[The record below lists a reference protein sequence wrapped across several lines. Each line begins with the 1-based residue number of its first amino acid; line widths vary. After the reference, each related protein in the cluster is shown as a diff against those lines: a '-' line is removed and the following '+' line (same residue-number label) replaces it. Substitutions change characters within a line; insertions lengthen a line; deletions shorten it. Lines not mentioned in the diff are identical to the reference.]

1 MTHPFLQLD
10 VFAPAPLRGNPLAV
24 VDHADDLDAATMQSI
39 ACWLGLSETTFLLKP
54 TAPEADYRVRI
65 FTPGGDA
72 KAPTLAADA
81 ATLPPEGAQLALGRP
96 SGELPFA
103 GHPTLGS
110 CAAWLQQGGRPQRD
124 GVVIQQCG
132 VGLVEVRVAAPAA
145 SGAKQLAFAAPPMR
159 ELPIDPPLLHNV
171 AQALGLGLD
180 DIQRSAWLDNG
191 PRWFCLWLRSA
202 ARVLAVEPDH
212 AALKRLGVNVG
223 LAGPHVPGGD
233 AAIEVRGFVSPLNV
247 PEDPVTGSLNASLA
261 QWLIGQG
268 VLPAQY
274 VAAQGAKL
282 GRAGRV
288 HIQRDSAGQ
297 VWVGGEVQSRIKG
310 TLNL

>member
-24 VDHADDLDAATMQSI
+24 VDQADDLDAATLQSI

-54 TAPEADYRVRI
+54 SAPEADYRVRI
-65 FTPGGDA
+65 FTPG
-72 KAPTLAADA
+72 
-81 ATLPPEGAQLALGRP
+81 
-96 SGELPFA
+96 GELPFA

-110 CAAWLQQGGRPQRD
+110 CAAWLQLGRKPRRD

-132 VGLVEVRVAAPAA
+132 VGLVEVRVAAPDA

-159 ELPIDPPLLHNV
+159 EIPIEPTLLHNV
-171 AQALGLGLD
+171 AQALGLERD

-202 ARVLAVEPDH
+202 ERVLAVEPDH

-223 LAGPHVPGGD
+223 MAGRHAAGGD
-233 AAIEVRGFVSPLNV
+233 AAIEVRFFGSALNV

-261 QWLIGQG
+261 QWLIGCG
-268 VLPAQY
+268 VLPSAY

-288 HIQRDSAGQ
+288 HIERDAAGQ
-297 VWVGGEVQSRIKG
+297 VWVGGAVQPLITG
-310 TLNL
+310 TLTL

>member
-24 VDHADDLDAATMQSI
+24 VDQADDLDTATMQSI

-54 TAPEADYRVRI
+54 SAPEADYGVRI
-65 FTPGGDA
+65 FTPG
-72 KAPTLAADA
+72 
-81 ATLPPEGAQLALGRP
+81 
-96 SGELPFA
+96 GELPFA

-110 CAAWLQQGGRPQRD
+110 CAAWLQLGGRPRRD

-132 VGLVEVRVAAPAA
+132 VGLVEVRVVAPEA
-145 SGAKQLAFAAPPMR
+145 SGAQQLAFAAPPMR
-159 ELPIDPPLLHNV
+159 ELPIEPGLLDNV

-223 LAGPHVPGGD
+223 MAGPHTPGGD
-233 AAIEVRGFVSPLNV
+233 AAIEARGFVSALSV

-288 HIQRDSAGQ
+288 HIQRDPAGK
-297 VWVGGEVQSRIKG
+297 VWVGGEVQSLIAG
-310 TLNL
+310 TLDL

>member
-24 VDHADDLDAATMQSI
+24 VDQADDLDPATLQSI

-65 FTPGGDA
+65 FTPGG
-72 KAPTLAADA
+72 
-81 ATLPPEGAQLALGRP
+81 
-96 SGELPFA
+96 ELPFA

-110 CAAWLQQGGRPQRD
+110 CAAWLQQGGKPRRD

-159 ELPIDPPLLHNV
+159 ELPIEPALLHNV
-171 AQALGLGLD
+171 AQALGLARD

-202 ARVLAVEPDH
+202 ERVLAVEPDH

-223 LAGPHVPGGD
+223 MAGPHAPGGD
-233 AAIEVRGFVSPLNV
+233 AAIEVRFFGSALNV

-261 QWLIGQG
+261 QWLIGCG
-268 VLPAQY
+268 VLPSAY

-288 HIQRDSAGQ
+288 HIERDAVGQ
-297 VWVGGEVQSRIKG
+297 VWVGGSVQPLITG
-310 TLNL
+310 TLTL